1 MKTKVLHEV
10 FIPDVTNRDQVRL
23 RMGNTNEGLPETS
36 EKDDIRRNV
45 MALLTKRSSQ
55 DPAQLLHE
63 ARVSSEA
70 AGGPVSQRTEGWW
83 WGLAA
88 VATPAC
94 GFEAVLHDAL
104 TGQFRQD
111 IVQIVGVGVAVA
123 RQVGHHLRLVV
134 DTVPHHCVWL
144 ASGARRSHSENETPH
159 PGHLQ
164 QLQHLFTKRR

>member
-23 RMGNTNEGLPETS
+23 RMGNTNEYLPETS
-36 EKDDIRRNV
+36 EKDEIHGNV
-45 MALLTKRSSQ
+45 MELQSGSSAAPPRGQ
-55 DPAQLLHE
+55 
-63 ARVSSEA
+63 SSEA
-70 AGGPVSQRTEGWW
+70 AGGPVSQRTEGWG
-83 WGLAA
+83 WGLAAA
-88 VATPAC
+88 VATPTC
-94 GFEAVLHDAL
+94 RFEAVLHDAL

-134 DTVPHHCVWL
+134 DAVPHHCVGL
-144 ASGARRSHSENETPH
+144 AGGARRSHSEDETPH
-159 PGHLQ
+159 PGNLQ